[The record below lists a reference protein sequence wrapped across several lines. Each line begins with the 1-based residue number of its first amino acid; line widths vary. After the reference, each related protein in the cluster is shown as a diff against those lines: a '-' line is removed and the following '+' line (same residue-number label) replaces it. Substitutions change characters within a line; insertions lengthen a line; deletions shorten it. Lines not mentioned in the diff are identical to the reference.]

1 MRQVPQDLY
10 DQLVAREESCTIVVS
25 EGPGNAS
32 SDNFSIEIIGQ
43 GAPGARPHESID
55 AVVVASL
62 MILAQQTIVSRQVD
76 PARRSVVSVGEFHAE
91 TAPNVIAGQA
101 RLEGIAPAGSHCC
114 SGALSVGR
122 TYSHTLRTDNAA
134 THRIQRVS
142 FIEHLLSA

>member
-25 EGPGNAS
+25 EGAGNAS

-55 AVVVASL
+55 AVVVGSL

-76 PARRSVVSVGEFHAE
+76 PARRSVVSVGQFHAE
-91 TAPNVIAGQA
+91 TAFGRA
-101 RLEGIAPAGSHCC
+101 RSDRSAQCCGSG
-114 SGALSVGR
+114 SKSPV
-122 TYSHTLRTDNAA
+122 AA
-134 THRIQRVS
+134 EYLRVS
-142 FIEHLLSA
+142 SVP